1 MTKEMKLNML
11 IARRNTLEGKGPH
24 NNAIVKKLNRK
35 IRQLSKS
42 E

>member
-1 MTKEMKLNML
+1 MTKEMKLNL
-11 IARRNTLEGKGPH
+11 LVARKNTLEAKGSH